1 MYPRPNLYRYQGSF
15 LWSDFAPLI
24 RKAAFNHTCI
34 KFQPPS
40 LLLTDIVSIF
50 DYNAPQRVGLLS
62 TAYGRWTDESRE
74 SHMCN
79 AAWLG
84 GEIPMWGAQAV
95 MDGEKVIKRP
105 IFGARWVLEQLV
117 EQKVID
123 GNDQD
128 VKEIVGLRRLM

>member
-1 MYPRPNLYRYQGSF
+1 MIRPNLYVYQGSF
-15 LWSDFAPLI
+15 LWGDFAHLI
-24 RKAAFNHTCI
+24 RNAALPHTCI

-50 DYNAPQRVGLLS
+50 DYSAPRRVGLLN
-62 TAYGRWTDESRE
+62 TAHGLWTDESRE
-74 SHMCN
+74 SHICN
-79 AAWLG
+79 AAWLDG
-84 GEIPMWGAQAV
+84 HIPMWGANPV

-105 IFGARWVLEQLV
+105 IFGAKWVLGQLV
-117 EQKVID
+117 EQGVID